1 MRRALAASGRTH
13 RVDQRS
19 EHLAILARAM
29 DLAERAHR
37 MVEIGEPRLDV
48 VEAAAAVQLGAQCV
62 ARIVDAS
69 RRAVLD
75 VERAGMGTAER
86 AACVGIGTRRR
97 AQVSGPR
104 AGAGERSELLIVE
117 QVGGRARA
125 TSAAGER
132 ADRPR
137 LAGRARSARRHLAGR
152 SIGTN
157 MPYASIRRR
166 RGLGPDY
173 SIDGVDG
180 GATALVA
187 SFAW

>member
-1 MRRALAASGRTH
+1 MKALVASRAQRRPRFPRNVAETIFHGASARTVNVRRRCEHACTPTLTRSSRMRRALAASGRTH

-97 AQVSGPR
+97 AEVSGPR
-104 AGAGERSELLIVE
+104 AGAGERS
-117 QVGGRARA
+117 
-125 TSAAGER
+125 
-132 ADRPR
+132 
-137 LAGRARSARRHLAGR
+137 
-152 SIGTN
+152 
-157 MPYASIRRR
+157 
-166 RGLGPDY
+166 
-173 SIDGVDG
+173 
-180 GATALVA
+180 
-187 SFAW
+187 